1 MGKFK
6 KLHLL
11 WIIPLAVIILS
22 VVLSCFY
29 TVGETENAV
38 VTTFG
43 KVSSIHSAGLQFKL
57 PFPIQSV
64 KKVDMTTRKLMLGYY
79 EDSSGVTVKTDEA
92 QMITGDYNVVSV
104 DFFIEWK
111 VSDPQKFL
119 YQSQNP
125 TEIFKYVAQAAARDI
140 MGSKTVDDVLTTG
153 KAEIQAGIKEL
164 ITQKLDLYDIG
175 IQVMNVKIQDAEP
188 PTEDVIAAFKEVET
202 AKQQMETAINQAKAY
217 ENSVIP
223 NAQAEADKVIRAA
236 EAYKEQRINEATGS
250 AAKFAEMYKEYSLN
264 PDVTKKRMYWE
275 MLEEVLPGVDLY
287 IDAGGTTQ
295 KLLPMESFSPGQTT
309 AGETPTAENNA
320 DNP

>member
-1 MGKFK
+1 MEKTK
-6 KLHLL
+6 KWHLL
-11 WIIPLAVIILS
+11 WIIPLAILILAVIS
-22 VVLSCFY
+22 SCFY
-29 TVGETENAV
+29 TVGETERAV

-43 KVSSIHSAGLQFKL
+43 RVSSTHSAGLQFKL
-57 PFPIQSV
+57 PYPVQSV

-79 EDSSGVTVKTDEA
+79 EDSNGLTVKTDEA

-119 YQSQNP
+119 YNSQNP

-164 ITQKLDLYDIG
+164 ITTKLDLYDIG

-188 PTEDVIAAFKEVET
+188 PTQEVVAAFKEVET

-223 NAQAEADKVIRAA
+223 NAQAEADKLIRAA
-236 EAYKEQRINEATGS
+236 EAYKEQRINQATGS
-250 AAKFAEMYKEYSLN
+250 AAKFSEMYKEYSLN
-264 PDVTKKRMYWE
+264 PEVTKKRLYLE

-295 KLLPMESFSPGQTT
+295 KILPLESFIDPVQNSTQTPEVP
-309 AGETPTAENNA
+309 AGE
-320 DNP
+320 